1 MALGKVM
8 SRGQITLP
16 REVRQRAHIEPGDV
30 LNIEVVG
37 PGEVR
42 VSVLPNLSP
51 RELRARYPIEGPID
65 EAGDR
70 QAWQEEAVRNVLGGT
85 DA

>member
-8 SRGQITLP
+8 ARGQITLP
-16 REVRQRAHIEPGDV
+16 RDVRQRAHIEPGDV

-42 VSVLPNLSP
+42 VTVLPNLGP
-51 RELRARYPIEGPID
+51 RDLRARYPIERPID
-65 EAGDR
+65 EAADR
-70 QAWQEEAVRNVLGGT
+70 ADWQAEAARAALGKSRV
-85 DA
+85 